1 MTGCQ
6 PLRDLEDIRRIVTE
20 HCFPAGHTRDHDGQV
35 GIELETFPVRLG
47 ADGAPI
53 DRIPIAQLND
63 LLDQPLSGSAASAAP
78 GADPAW
84 TLAGGGSLTFEP
96 GGQLEHSTAPHP
108 GPAGALAELDAVAG
122 ILAAA
127 LRPHGVALAAAG
139 LDVWTGGRVPQQLTS
154 PRYPAMAAYLAR
166 RGPYGAVMMR
176 DSCALQ
182 VNLDLGPPGE
192 RAERWLVANLVAP
205 LACATFAASPAAGAV
220 SGRALAWQRLDPTR
234 TGFPAALV
242 SGRSDDPVDHLT
254 QAALAADVLVVRR
267 PGRGWTSGRPG
278 WRFADWL
285 RAPHPDHGPPTGEDL
300 RYHLTTLFTEVRP
313 RGFLELRSVDALPA
327 GLRDVPVILL
337 AGALDDPTARSR
349 IRAMLEPY
357 RARLPGL
364 WRRAATVGLADPAL
378 CARAVE
384 VWSCA
389 LQGAARF
396 LPGRLP
402 PGGVARAESFLDRFT
417 LRGRCPADELR
428 AALAGGPPASL
439 AWATGPVPAPT
450 LR

>member
-1 MTGCQ
+1 MTDCQ

-20 HCFPAGHTRDHDGQV
+20 HCFTTDHTCDHDRQV

-47 ADGAPI
+47 ADGPPI
-53 DRIPIAQLND
+53 DRIPIAQLHD
-63 LLDQPLSGSAASAAP
+63 LLDQPLSGAAASAAP

-84 TLAGGGSLTFEP
+84 TLVGGGSLTFEP

-108 GPAGALAELDAVAG
+108 GPAGALAELDALAG
-122 ILAAA
+122 TLAAA
-127 LRPHGVALAAAG
+127 LQPHGGALAAAG
-139 LDVWTGGRVPQQLTS
+139 LDVWTGGRVPQQLTG

-205 LACATFAASPAAGAV
+205 LACATFAASPAEGAV

-242 SGRSDDPVDHLT
+242 SGRSDDPVEHLT
-254 QAALAADVLVVRR
+254 GAALAADVLLVRR
-267 PGRGWTSGRPG
+267 AGRWVSGRPG

-285 RAPHPDHGPPTGEDL
+285 RAPHPDHGAPTEDDL

-313 RGFLELRSVDALPA
+313 RGFLELRSVDALPV
-327 GLRDVPVILL
+327 GLRDAPVLLL
-337 AGALDDPTARSR
+337 AGAIDDATARAR
-349 IRAMLEPY
+349 IRAVLEPY

-364 WRRAATVGLADPAL
+364 WCRAATVGVADPAV
-378 CARAVE
+378 CALAVE
-384 VWSCA
+384 VWSSA

-396 LPGRLP
+396 QPGRLP
-402 PGGVARAESFLDRFT
+402 PGALTRTEAFLDRFT

-428 AALAGGPPASL
+428 AALADGPPAAL
-439 AWATGPVPAPT
+439 AWATTPVDTPAP
-450 LR
+450 R